1 MGVHIK
7 QSTQWAFTGGHPA
20 GLQWQNLPVP
30 FGSLFMINDM
40 RQAHSQALRLC
51 HGQGRSQDS
60 R

>member
-7 QSTQWAFTGGHPA
+7 QSAQWAFTGGHPA

-30 FGSLFMINDM
+30 FGSLFMTNDT
-40 RQAHSQALRLC
+40 RQAHRQALRLC